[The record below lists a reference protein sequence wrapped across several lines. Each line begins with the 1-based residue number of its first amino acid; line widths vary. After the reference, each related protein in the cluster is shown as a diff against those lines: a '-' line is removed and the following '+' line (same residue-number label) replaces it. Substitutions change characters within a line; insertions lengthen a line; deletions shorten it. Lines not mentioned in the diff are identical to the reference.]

1 MANNILIQGE
11 KSLGETRA
19 FIDAGE
25 LVGKSFATYESFKG
39 EPPTAKKNQEYQNA
53 VNSYMGQLKS
63 DIDFTSFSPSET
75 NAMRNFLIG
84 ERSKYADAAKKI
96 AKLEDASSPEYMQ
109 LVDQMNSVN
118 NSFTNLA
125 DQIKSY
131 KKSKVGY
138 AKDQVD
144 GALSNGVDP
153 EVNRTAMLMYGFY
166 DKDKDKKSDAAYD
179 APFTILPGGNIGF
192 NIDNKIVP
200 FNDAPTPFYK
210 DYELANNILKNNES
224 IYKSGQVPTK
234 TENDM
239 YRIQLQQALQNPN
252 SLKSLVYD
260 FDGEL
265 GMRDIGNIWD
275 ANKGADGEIEIIRNK
290 VIDRLLN
297 ARNDVGAQGAAEK
310 AAKKAAAEAAAAAK
324 RQSRSSSGSSTPA
337 SAGAARTAIVKGAD
351 GKSYETTYD
360 ASGKVIGTKVVAEAV
375 KNWTPKK

>member
-11 KSLGETRA
+11 KALGASKT
-19 FIDAGE
+19 FIDAGQ
-25 LVGKSFATYESFKG
+25 LMGQGLADFASFSR
-39 EPPTAKKNQEYQNA
+39 EPSTTRQNQEYQNS
-53 VNSYMGQLKS
+53 VNKYMGQLKS

-75 NAMRNFLIG
+75 NAMRNFLIS

-96 AKLEDASSPEYMQ
+96 AKLDDSSSPEYMG

-153 EVNRTAMLMYGFY
+153 DVNRTAMLMYGFY

-192 NIDNKIVP
+192 SIDNKVVP
-200 FNDAPTPFYK
+200 FNDAPSPFYK

-224 IYKSGQVPTK
+224 TYKSGQSPTK

-239 YRIQLQQALQNPN
+239 YRIQLQQSLQNPN

-260 FDGEL
+260 FDEEL

-275 ANKGADGEIEIIRNK
+275 ANKGADGEIDIIRDK
-290 VIDRLLN
+290 VIDRLIK

-310 AAKKAAAEAAAAAK
+310 TAKKAAAAAEAEARRLSK
-324 RQSRSSSGSSTPA
+324 LGPNPPSSSG
-337 SAGAARTAIVKGAD
+337 AGRTVIVKGSD

-360 ASGKVIGTKVVAEAV
+360 TSGKVIGTKVVAEAV

>member
-11 KSLGETRA
+11 KALGASKA

-25 LVGKSFATYESFKG
+25 LMGQGLADSASFSR
-39 EPPTAKKNQEYQNA
+39 EPSTTRQNQEYQNS
-53 VNSYMGQLKS
+53 VNKYMGQLKS

-75 NAMRNFLIG
+75 STMRNFLIG

-96 AKLEDASSPEYMQ
+96 AKLDDASSPEYMQ

-118 NSFTNLA
+118 NSFGNLA

-131 KKSKVGY
+131 KKSKADY

-153 EVNRTAMLMYGFY
+153 NVNRTAMLMYGFY

-192 NIDNKIVP
+192 NIDNQTVP
-200 FNDAPTPFYK
+200 FNDAPSPFYK
-210 DYELANNILKNNES
+210 DYALANNILKNNES
-224 IYKSGQVPTK
+224 IYKSGQLPTK

-239 YRIQLQQALQNPN
+239 YRVQLQQSLQNPN

-275 ANKGADGEIEIIRNK
+275 ANKGADGEIDIIRDK
-290 VIDRLLN
+290 VINRLIQ
-297 ARNDVGAQGAAEK
+297 ARTEVAAQGAAEK
-310 AAKKAAAEAAAAAK
+310 AAKKAAAEAQAAAK
-324 RQSRSSSGSSTPA
+324 RQSRSSSGSSAPA
-337 SAGAARTAIVKGAD
+337 SGGAGRTAIVKGAD

-360 ASGKVIGTKVVAEAV
+360 ASGKVIGTKVVVEVV
-375 KNWTPKK
+375 KNWAPKK